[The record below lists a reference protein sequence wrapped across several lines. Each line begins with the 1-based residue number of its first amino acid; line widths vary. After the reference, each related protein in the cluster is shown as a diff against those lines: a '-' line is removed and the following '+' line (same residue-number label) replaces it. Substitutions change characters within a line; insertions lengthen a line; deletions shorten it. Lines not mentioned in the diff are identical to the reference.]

1 MKKTIVTFM
10 LALFLAGCSGT
21 LQQSEFMEHDSM
33 WKNWDHMKFSVFGY
47 RNPTEEDRQKSIE
60 QGWWGFEVPVVPGE

>member
-1 MKKTIVTFM
+1 MKKAIVMIM
-10 LALFLAGCSGT
+10 LALFLGGCSGT

-33 WKNWDHMKFSVFGY
+33 WKNWDHMKFSLFGY
-47 RNPTEEDRQKSIE
+47 RNPTEEDRQKSID